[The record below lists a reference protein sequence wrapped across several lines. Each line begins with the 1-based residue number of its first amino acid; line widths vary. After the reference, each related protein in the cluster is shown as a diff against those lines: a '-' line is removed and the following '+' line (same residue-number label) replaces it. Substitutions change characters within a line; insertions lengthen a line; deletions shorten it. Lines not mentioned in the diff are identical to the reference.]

1 MTYSTEFFTDQ
12 MTASRES
19 ADLIAG
25 ICQDLLHPGSVV
37 DIGCGVGTWLAAF
50 KAIGV
55 ADIAGYDGDWVDR
68 QLLQISAEAFHT
80 ADLNQRLSIDR
91 RYDLAL
97 SLETAEHL
105 QPQRSE
111 TLVADLV
118 ALAPAVLFSAAIPHQ
133 GGTGHINERWQDYWA
148 GLFAAHGYEVKDCIR
163 PRIWNNAGS
172 AFWYAQNTL
181 LYVNESVSL
190 DCPEGWPLR
199 LVHPELHQR
208 RATPGMLTLREVG
221 RHIIPSARV
230 SGRRQLGRLAR
241 IFRLR
246 SRPG

>member
-1 MTYSTEFFTDQ
+1 MTYTRGFFKDQ
-12 MTASRES
+12 IAGSRAS
-19 ADLIAG
+19 AKLIAG
-25 ICQDLLHPGSVV
+25 ICQELLQPRSVI

-50 KAIGV
+50 EALGV
-55 ADIAGYDGDWVDR
+55 SDIAGYDGDWVDR
-68 QLLQISAEAFHT
+68 QLLQISGNAFHPV
-80 ADLNQRLSIDR
+80 DLNQRLSIDR

-133 GGTGHINERWQDYWA
+133 GGTDHINERWQDYWA
-148 GLFAAHGYEVKDCIR
+148 GLFAAHGYTAKDCIR
-163 PRIWNNAGS
+163 PRIWENPAS
-172 AFWYAQNTL
+172 ALWYAQNTL

-190 DCPEGWPLR
+190 DCPEGLPLR
-199 LVHPELHQR
+199 LVHPDLHEL
-208 RATPGMLTLREVG
+208 RATPGALTLREVG

-230 SGRRQLGRLAR
+230 FGRRQLSRLAR
-241 IFRLR
+241 SYRTDR
-246 SRPG
+246 T

>member
-1 MTYSTEFFTDQ
+1 MTYTTAFFRNQITG
-12 MTASRES
+12 SRES

-25 ICQDLLHPGSVV
+25 ICQNLLHPQSVI

-50 KAIGV
+50 KALGV
-55 ADIAGYDGDWVDR
+55 SDMAGYDGDWVDR
-68 QLLQISAEAFHT
+68 QLLQISSEAFHPT
-80 ADLNQRLSIDR
+80 DLNQRLTIGR

-105 QPQRSE
+105 DPQRGE

-148 GLFAAHGYEVKDCIR
+148 GLFAAHGYEAKDCIR
-163 PRIWNNAGS
+163 PRVWDNAAG
-172 AFWYAQNTL
+172 ALWYAQNTL

-190 DCPEGWPLR
+190 DCPGGWPLR
-199 LVHPELHQR
+199 LVHPDLYEL
-208 RATPGMLTLREVG
+208 RATPGMLSLSEVS

-230 SGRRQLGRLAR
+230 FGRRQLARLAR
-241 IFRLR
+241 GLR
-246 SRPG
+246 QGH

>member
-1 MTYSTEFFTDQ
+1 MTYTTAFFKDQ
-12 MTASRES
+12 ITGSRES

-25 ICQDLLHPGSVV
+25 ICQNLLHPRSVIDV
-37 DIGCGVGTWLAAF
+37 GCGVGTWLAAF
-50 KAIGV
+50 KALGV
-55 ADIAGYDGDWVDR
+55 SDIAGYDGDWVDR
-68 QLLQISAEAFHT
+68 RLLQIAGDAFHP

-105 QPQRSE
+105 QPQRGE

-148 GLFAAHGYEVKDCIR
+148 GLFAAHGYEAKDCIR
-163 PRIWNNAGS
+163 PRVWNNGGS
-172 AFWYAQNTL
+172 ALWYAQNTL
-181 LYVNESVSL
+181 LYVEESVSL

-199 LVHPELHQR
+199 IVHPDLYEL
-208 RATPGMLTLREVG
+208 RATPGMLTLGEVG

-230 SGRRQLGRLAR
+230 FGRRQLAR
-241 IFRLR
+241 MARVLR
-246 SRPG
+246 